1 MLALYEKEFTVRKIV
16 IPIITTP
23 LIYLAIALTLV
34 YIPIERNNPGL
45 GLDFDVLDKD
55 GFSTKIAEERSY
67 ITRNDRKLF
76 YRTIEGGSDV
86 TIVLLH
92 GSGSEGRYLIPL
104 ANKLNYKSNVT
115 VVIPDLRGHGRSQGE
130 FPGDVDYLGQLEHD
144 LEDLLIHMRSSSP
157 SHRFVI
163 GGHSS
168 GGGLAVKYG
177 GNNLTQ
183 FNGAILLAPYLGH
196 QAPTVRP
203 NSGGWVQV
211 AMFRYAGLAM
221 LNNIGITYLNDKS
234 VLFFNRPL
242 GVTDDLQVDSYSYRL
257 NESFSPQEYEAD
269 LLKYKKP
276 ILLLVGEDDEAFYPQ
291 AYKLVMENNAPHAE
305 LHILEDTKHLDLVSS
320 DKTAELIVEWLK
332 QAF

>member
-1 MLALYEKEFTVRKIV
+1 MQKEIAVRKIV

-34 YIPIERNNPGL
+34 FIPVERNTPGL
-45 GLDFDVLDKD
+45 GLDFDVLDK
-55 GFSTKIAEERSY
+55 GSRSTAVSEERHY
-67 ITRNDRKLF
+67 ITRNNSRLF
-76 YRTIEGGSDV
+76 YRSIEGDSDI

-104 ANKLNYKSNVT
+104 ANKLNAKSNVT
-115 VVIPDLRGHGRSQGE
+115 VVIPDLRGHGRSQDKS
-130 FPGDVDYLGQLEHD
+130 PGDVHYLGQLEHD
-144 LEDLLIHMRSSSP
+144 LEDLQSHLKSSSP
-157 SHRFVI
+157 SNTFVI

-211 AMFRYAGLAM
+211 AMLRYAGLAM

-234 VLFFNRPL
+234 VLFFNRP
-242 GVTDDLQVDSYSYRL
+242 VEMTDDLQVDSYSYRL

-291 AYKLVMENNAPHAE
+291 AYKDVMESNAPHAE